1 MSTNPDNRDNQS
13 LITQTRSDICRYYFI
28 PCIVLIL
35 LCAGVFVFVGVMSIG
50 DTRLS
55 IGLGIL
61 ILLGVVLAV
70 LAIIAMVAS
79 YREMSRLHN
88 GEQKEFL
95 YKADDI
101 LDRLQKLGITD
112 TDEAKQI
119 GETLS
124 RILSEWDTLGEEMKQ
139 NGKVGAQEA
148 LAEITTKIKKLEKQQ
163 DNVTAEVKKATQTKD
178 ALDHISEQV
187 DKLVNQQ
194 YLKLNDDN
202 AGTSADTTKE
212 IETD

>member
-70 LAIIAMVAS
+70 LAIIAMVAT

-88 GEQKEFL
+88 GEKKEYL
-95 YKADDI
+95 SKVENLLAK
-101 LDRLQKLGITD
+101 LQELGVND
-112 TDEAKQI
+112 PKK
-119 GETLS
+119 
-124 RILSEWDTLGEEMKQ
+124 EED
-139 NGKVGAQEA
+139 
-148 LAEITTKIKKLEKQQ
+148 IKKLLGTENVLNKHSEDINNISDRLTKLEKK
-163 DNVTAEVKKATQTKD
+163 TRRFKKV
-178 ALDHISEQV
+178 E
-187 DKLVNQQ
+187 KLHYWSCINFKRR
-194 YLKLNDDN
+194 KL
-202 AGTSADTTKE
+202 SKQ
-212 IETD
+212 